1 MGFRRQDP
9 RSRIRQEDPLTGTV
23 DLDRGLFRWY
33 LGRMGSVPAA
43 LVSLGAVALHAAVSQ
58 LAPQW
63 HVFGWTS
70 FGVSV
75 VAVVL
80 NMVAAAWLR
89 ILERRAEPGWLLV
102 HAGLVVAISSAL
114 LGGLV
119 ATRGKVVVR
128 EGDASE
134 RVVDS
139 HGDAIAK
146 LPFQVLLQ
154 DFQLE
159 ESVPPLTLVHS
170 AATEIVFRKG
180 DPVLELREGAKG
192 RLRGIEFEVL
202 RYLPRAELDHDTVR
216 ASSDS
221 FAPPAAFLRYR
232 KPGAAEESVHQGWIT
247 CGGNTI
253 PTITQPAGAVRLAMA
268 LPPAKAYRSVV
279 TVVER
284 GQKPREAVIEVNR
297 GLSLRGWTLQQLD
310 YDKLAGRG
318 SRVSI
323 LEAVRD
329 PFAPWVRIG
338 IWTTLAGIALF
349 ALREWRRPT

>member
-1 MGFRRQDP
+1 M
-9 RSRIRQEDPLTGTV
+9 
-23 DLDRGLFRWY
+23 DRGWFRWY

-43 LVSLGAVALHAAVSQ
+43 LVSLGAVALHAVLSQ
-58 LAPQW
+58 IAPQW
-63 HVFGWTS
+63 QPFGWTS

-75 VAVVL
+75 VGVVL
-80 NMVAAAWLR
+80 NMVAATWLR
-89 ILERRAEPGWLLV
+89 ILERRVEPGWILV
-102 HAGLVVAISSAL
+102 HAGLVVAVSSAL

-134 RVVDS
+134 RVVDAR
-139 HGDAIAK
+139 GETIAR

-159 ESVPPLTLVHS
+159 ESVPPLTLVDS

-180 DPVLELREGAKG
+180 EPVVELREGARG

-221 FAPPAAFLRYR
+221 FAPPAALLRYR
-232 KPGAAEESVHQGWIT
+232 TPGVVPESVNEGWIT

-279 TVVER
+279 TVLER
-284 GQKPREAVIEVNR
+284 GQKPRETVIEVNR

-329 PFAPWVRIG
+329 PFAPWVEIG
-338 IWTTLAGIALF
+338 IWTTLAGIAMF
-349 ALREWRRPT
+349 AFREGRKSP

>member
-1 MGFRRQDP
+1 MAFPDFFKGSKRMD
-9 RSRIRQEDPLTGTV
+9 G
-23 DLDRGLFRWY
+23 GLFRWY

-43 LVSLGAVALHAAVSQ
+43 LVSLAAVALHAGVSQ
-58 LAPQW
+58 VAPQW

-75 VAVVL
+75 VAVLV
-80 NMVAAAWLR
+80 NMAAATWLR
-89 ILERRAEPGWLLV
+89 ILERRAEPGWILV
-102 HAGLVVAISSAL
+102 HAGLLMAIGAAL
-114 LGGLV
+114 LGGLF

-134 RVVDS
+134 RVVDDR
-139 HGDAIAK
+139 GNTIAK

-159 ESVPPLTLVHS
+159 ESVPPLTLVDGS
-170 AATEIVFRKG
+170 ARAIVFRKG
-180 DPVLELREGAKG
+180 DPVVELREGAKG
-192 RLRGIEFEVL
+192 RLRGIEFEVVRFL
-202 RYLPRAELDHDTVR
+202 SRAGLDHDTVR

-221 FAPPAAFLRYR
+221 FAPPAAFIKYR
-232 KPGAAEESVHQGWIT
+232 VPGAGSVEPDFVGEGWIT
-247 CGGNTI
+247 CGGGTI

-284 GQKPREAVIEVNR
+284 GQKPREVVIEVNR
-297 GLSLRGWTLQQLD
+297 GMSLRGWTLQQLD
-310 YDKLAGRG
+310 YDKLAGRA
-318 SRVSI
+318 SRISI

-329 PFAPWVRIG
+329 PFAPWVKIG
-338 IWTTLAGIALF
+338 IWTTLAGVAMF
-349 ALREWRRPT
+349 ALREWRRTT

>member
-1 MGFRRQDP
+1 M
-9 RSRIRQEDPLTGTV
+9 S
-23 DLDRGLFRWY
+23 LDMSAGWFRWY

-43 LVSLGAVALHAAVSQ
+43 LVSLGAVAIHAAVSQ
-58 LAPQW
+58 MAPQW
-63 HVFGWTS
+63 NVHGWTS

-80 NMVAAAWLR
+80 NMAAAAWLR

-102 HAGLVVAISSAL
+102 HAGLLVAISGAL
-114 LGGLV
+114 LGSMT

-134 RVVDS
+134 RVVDA

-159 ESVPPLTLVHS
+159 ESVPPMTLVDS
-170 AATEIVFRKG
+170 AAREIVFRKG
-180 DPVLELREGAKG
+180 EPVVELREGAKG
-192 RLRGIEFEVL
+192 RLRGIEFEVVRFL
-202 RYLPRAELDHDTVR
+202 LRAELDHDTVR
-216 ASSDS
+216 VSSDS
-221 FAPPAAFLRYR
+221 FAPPAAFVRYR
-232 KPGAAEESVHQGWIT
+232 VPGPVATGSIKEGWIT

-253 PTITQPAGAVRLAMA
+253 PTITQPAGPVRLAMA

-297 GLSLRGWTLQQLD
+297 GMSLGAWTLQQLD
-310 YDKLAGRG
+310 YDKLAGRA
-318 SRVSI
+318 SKISI

-329 PFAPWVRIG
+329 PFAPWVKIG
-338 IWTTLAGIALF
+338 IWTTLAGVAMF
-349 ALREWRRPT
+349 AFREWRKPR